1 MKVFISHS
9 SKDKPFVRKLKRDLE
24 LNYIESW
31 LDEDELLPGDSLIEK
46 LNSALKS
53 STHLMIILS
62 PNSVK
67 SDWVKYELENALKY
81 VEEETLSKIIPIHYR
96 KCKIP
101 DVLKPILNID
111 LTNEIVYMRHGEM
124 EFLNNEYYQCLN
136 PLVRSINQG
145 ERKLETSDKNE
156 ITGKEPISYPENEK
170 MIALHYRIIGY
181 KSISKFLA
189 NQIPPDVLQ
198 NYHGKDISE
207 LRPVILPRQLS
218 TYFGDLKFGDSV
230 TFINNEGKTIEGE
243 FARYSTQ
250 NNRIVIPKIIRDFVH
265 IKQIGDH
272 KVTINLGSKAIKIE
286 EIT

>member
-31 LDEDELLPGDSLIEK
+31 LDEDELLPGDSLLEK
-46 LNSALKS
+46 LSSALKS

-62 PNSVK
+62 PNSVE

-96 KCKIP
+96 NCKIP
-101 DVLKPILNID
+101 DALKPILNID
-111 LTNEIVYMRHGEM
+111 LTKEIMYMRHGEL
-124 EFLNNEYYQCLN
+124 EFLNNEYYQSLN

-156 ITGKEPISYPENEK
+156 ITGKESICYSENEK
-170 MIALHYRIIGY
+170 LIVLRYRIIGY

-189 NQIPPDVLQ
+189 SQIPPKTLKSYRAK
-198 NYHGKDISE
+198 NINE
-207 LRPVILPRQLS
+207 LNPVILPKHLR
-218 TYFGDLKFGDSV
+218 TYFGNLKFGDSV
-230 TFINNEGKTIEGE
+230 TFINADGKTLEGE

-250 NNRIVIPKIIRDFVH
+250 NNRIVIPKAIRDFLN
-265 IKQIGDH
+265 IKKIGDH
-272 KVTINLGSKAIKIE
+272 KVTIELGSKAIKIE